1 MKYFL
6 KLSIFLLLTS
16 FTIEFSQAQTKN
28 RKLVK
33 ADIAFEN
40 EEYIKAADLYKKA
53 YKKTKNKAIK
63 AEIIFKQAECY
74 RLSGKTKRSK
84 RLSFFR

>member
-16 FTIEFSQAQTKN
+16 FTIEFAQAQTKN
-28 RKLVK
+28 RKLVKK

-63 AEIIFKQAECY
+63 AEIIFKQENVIDIH
-74 RLSGKTKRSK
+74 
-84 RLSFFR
+84 

>member
-6 KLSIFLLLTS
+6 NLSVFLLLTS
-16 FTIEFSQAQTKN
+16 FTIEFAQAQTKN

-40 EEYIKAADLYKKA
+40 EEYIKAADLYKKH
-53 YKKTKNKAIK
+53 TKN
-63 AEIIFKQAECY
+63 
-74 RLSGKTKRSK
+74 
-84 RLSFFR
+84 